1 MVVAPDARDRLI
13 VADGP
18 DQGALRSTPQGAC
31 TPHIEVRG
39 ITKKFG
45 TAGAAVVALD
55 NVNLTVRK
63 GEFLSLLGPS
73 GCGKSTLLMIVAGLV
88 QPTSGQV
95 DIAGEPV
102 TRPVTDVGI
111 VFQQDLLFDWRT
123 ILGNV
128 LLQAEIRGL
137 DMTLARERARHL
149 LEKVGLGGFEDRRP
163 WELSGGMRQRAAIC
177 RALLHDASVLLLD
190 EPFGALDAL
199 TRDQMNLD
207 FQNIWAGE
215 QTTAV
220 LVTHSISEAV
230 FMSDRV
236 VVMSPRPGRIAQE
249 LEIELPRPRDVG
261 IRDSNEFAR
270 YQAQLREAIG
280 H

>member
-1 MVVAPDARDRLI
+1 MVAPDGRDGQVQTDGLHQETLCAR
-13 VADGP
+13 
-18 DQGALRSTPQGAC
+18 PQEAW
-31 TPHIEVRG
+31 TPHIKVEG
-39 ITKKFG
+39 ITKTFG
-45 TAGAAVVALD
+45 TAGTAVVALD
-55 NVNLTVRK
+55 DVNLTVRK
-63 GEFLSLLGPS
+63 GEFLSVLGPS

-95 DIAGEPV
+95 NIAGEAV

-137 DMTLARERARHL
+137 EMATARERAKHL
-149 LEKVGLGGFEDRRP
+149 LEKVGLAGFEDRRP

-215 QTTAV
+215 QTTTM

-236 VVMSPRPGRIAQE
+236 VVMSPRPGRIALE
-249 LEIELPRPRDVG
+249 LEIHLPRPREVG
-261 IRDSNEFAR
+261 VRDSNEFGH
-270 YQAQLREAIG
+270 YQAQLRSAIG